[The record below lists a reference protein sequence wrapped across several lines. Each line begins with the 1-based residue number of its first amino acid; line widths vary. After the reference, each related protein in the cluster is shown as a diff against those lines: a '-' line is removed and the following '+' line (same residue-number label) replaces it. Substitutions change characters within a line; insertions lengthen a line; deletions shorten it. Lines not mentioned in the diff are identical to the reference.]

1 MKATAGLSST
11 SMWKGGKEI
20 GENIS
25 AIKDHK
31 ETITDSTQK
40 VKILIPIMHPYFA
53 AIGTSRKYN

>member
-1 MKATAGLSST
+1 
-11 SMWKGGKEI
+11 MWKGGKEI
-20 GENIS
+20 GENIP